1 MIDSSKS
8 RESLLPH
15 DTARICSIN
24 RRQSSIIQ
32 LMRKILGLTLLL
44 AALNCFA
51 QNQKEG
57 PCKQIEDAC
66 VKAGFVKG
74 EAKEGY
80 GLWVDCIDPIMKGTP
95 QPSKAKKPL
104 PAVGAA
110 MINACKAK
118 NPNFGEGHGTAPK
131 K

>member
-1 MIDSSKS
+1 MSSFIQEKYMKTFLVLV
-8 RESLLPH
+8 LLV
-15 DTARICSIN
+15 
-24 RRQSSIIQ
+24 
-32 LMRKILGLTLLL
+32 
-44 AALNCFA
+44 AAANCFA
-51 QNQKEG
+51 QTQKEG

-104 PAVGAA
+104 PAVGADL
-110 MINACKAK
+110 INACKAK

>member
-1 MIDSSKS
+1 
-8 RESLLPH
+8 
-15 DTARICSIN
+15 
-24 RRQSSIIQ
+24 
-32 LMRKILGLTLLL
+32 MRKLLGLALLFV
-44 AALNCFA
+44 AANGFA

-66 VKAGFVKG
+66 GKAGFVKG

-80 GLWVDCIDPIMKGTP
+80 GLWVDCIDPIMKGIA

-104 PAVGAA
+104 PAVGADL
-110 MINACKAK
+110 ISACKTK
-118 NPNFGEGHGTAPK
+118 NPNFGEGHATATK